1 MGSVGMVEF
10 ELKYVDAQR
19 DRRSRVLYYYF
30 RRGGRRW
37 RLPGEPL
44 SEGFMAEYRRLL
56 AETAPALSSPERPT
70 NPPGSFGALV
80 TDYFAAPEFRAKA
93 ANTQKMYRHV
103 LEPLAEIHGHKPVAL
118 LERRHIRQW
127 RD

>member
-1 MGSVGMVEF
+1 MGSLGMVEF

-19 DRRSRVLYYYF
+19 DRRGRVLYYYF
-30 RRGGRRW
+30 RRRGRRW

-56 AETAPALSSPERPT
+56 AETTPALSNPERPT

-80 TDYFAAPEFRAKA
+80 IDYFAAPEFRAK
-93 ANTQKMYRHV
+93 
-103 LEPLAEIHGHKPVAL
+103 G
-118 LERRHIRQW
+118 RQHAK
-127 RD
+127 DVPACAGAPG